1 MIFTQTNG
9 GHMHF
14 KEKNTP
20 AAIRFTIKS
29 SAENYSVIFVP
40 RCQSQMDLDK
50 SSGNTCSICTD
61 AYQFIRE

>member
-1 MIFTQTNG
+1 MVFTLKNA

-14 KEKNTP
+14 KEENTP

-40 RCQSQMDLDK
+40 RCHSHK
-50 SSGNTCSICTD
+50 WI
-61 AYQFIRE
+61 